1 MTIEAVKRLVDEARP
16 LNAATLPVSRFRLLT
31 ADELMSQP
39 AAPYVVKRSIPA
51 NSIGAFSGPS
61 GSGKTFLLHDML
73 RAVSEGSDWFGLRT
87 NVTPVLYIGL
97 EGESGIANRAKAQ
110 RVRHDRD
117 FPGMRYMT
125 TPLDIRS
132 GADREALVASIHAA
146 EWDEGVVCFDT
157 LNRAAPGMDEN
168 ASQDMGRVI
177 DALKELQRDLGG
189 VVIVVHH
196 TGKDASRGLR
206 GHSSLIA
213 ALDFAIEVSRDGD
226 MREWKLA
233 KAKDAEDG
241 QSHAFKLEVV
251 ELGVDEDG
259 DPITSCVVRPDMQPS
274 ETVHRVRLPKGGN
287 QKLIYD
293 ALTPLFK
300 ASKDFGKGGAP
311 AHRPCLSLE
320 DAVNSARGRLTCE
333 PARQTNRARAAFTG
347 LIATGVLCSNEGW
360 IWLK

>member
-1 MTIEAVKRLVDEARP
+1 MTIEAVKRLVDEAQPYRS
-16 LNAATLPVSRFRLLT
+16 AALHLDRFRLLT
-31 ADELMSQP
+31 ADELMSRP
-39 AAPYVVKRSIPA
+39 AAPYVVKRTIPA
-51 NSIGAFSGPS
+51 NSIGAFAGPS

-73 RAVSEGSDWFGLRT
+73 RSVSEGSDWFSLRT
-87 NVTPVLYIGL
+87 NLTPVLYIGL

-110 RVRHDRD
+110 RIRYGRD

-132 GADREALVASIHAA
+132 SVDREALVASIRSAG
-146 EWDEGVVCFDT
+146 WDEGVVCFDT

-168 ASQDMGRVI
+168 ASQDMGHVI

-226 MREWKLA
+226 RREWKLA

-241 QSHAFKLEVV
+241 ETHAFKLEVV

-259 DPITSCVVRPDMQPS
+259 DPITSCTVRPDLQPV
-274 ETVHRVRLPKGGN
+274 ETLQRVRLPQGGN
-287 QKLIYD
+287 QKVIYD

-300 ASKDFGKGGAP
+300 ASKDFGKAGAP

-320 DAVNSARGRLTCE
+320 DAVNNTRGRLTCE
-333 PARQTNRARAAFTG
+333 PARQTNRARQAFTG
-347 LIATGVLCSNEGW
+347 LIASGILCSNEGW
-360 IWLK
+360 VWLK